1 MSGDFLALLAA
12 VLHVLLKRNPELIQE
27 IKEMTDYYRRYI
39 FPEGAD
45 IKVTMDQAFDL
56 LTSITDKETYNYS
69 DAETK

>member
-1 MSGDFLALLAA
+1 
-12 VLHVLLKRNPELIQE
+12 
-27 IKEMTDYYRRYI
+27 MTDYYRRYI